1 MRGGGGEM
9 PSNIRVATSAAILAL
24 TANAAHARVPALESP
39 DMDKLIT
46 DFLTLSQ
53 QHMLDKLKGLSIDQL
68 HHVKL
73 SDGCEAGIV
82 DCGDMTSGDLQQ
94 LVGVELDRRKADA
107 DAVNQED
114 AAQDRNRTFYISTGS
129 LIVSVLALAAS
140 LFSMFRKG
148 EKTEGAA

>member
-1 MRGGGGEM
+1 
-9 PSNIRVATSAAILAL
+9 
-24 TANAAHARVPALESP
+24 
-39 DMDKLIT
+39 
-46 DFLTLSQ
+46 
-53 QHMLDKLKGLSIDQL
+53 
-68 HHVKL
+68 
-73 SDGCEAGIV
+73 
-82 DCGDMTSGDLQQ
+82 MTSGDLQQ